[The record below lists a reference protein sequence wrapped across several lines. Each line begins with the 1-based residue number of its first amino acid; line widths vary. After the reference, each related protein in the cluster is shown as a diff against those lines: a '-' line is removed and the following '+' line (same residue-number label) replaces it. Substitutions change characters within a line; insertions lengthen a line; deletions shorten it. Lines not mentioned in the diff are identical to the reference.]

1 MSTDRSSIATI
12 DADGRGL
19 GMETEANFEEE
30 EEEEEEERPD
40 KLMVI
45 RDRIEKDLPRTF
57 PELKNL
63 HEDPE
68 EYKKLTR
75 ILGAV
80 AIAREDIG
88 YIQGMSHIVSLLLL

>member
-19 GMETEANFEEE
+19 GMETEANF
-30 EEEEEEERPD
+30 EEEERPD

>member
-1 MSTDRSSIATI
+1 MSTDRSSITTI

-19 GMETEANFEEE
+19 GMETEVNS
-30 EEEEEEERPD
+30 EEERPD